1 MENHPSLQYRRVW
14 VKDDRQVQTPVY
26 NQAVTNSVPSH
37 VGTLRSLKPTP
48 GHPCPAAPR
57 ALVFPRTTCLS
68 PFGVHQ
74 EKKGEIVKGKM
85 RARREKESCH
95 LYEKEKKRK
104 KKKKNKQK
112 TKTQH
117 LFAFKSR
124 KCPCVPWTICFFP
137 WRKSTEPGWTRAQHS
152 RGHSVP
158 RRPEMKLSWQE
169 SISKHSCFDV
179 ACFKLTGHL

>member
-104 KKKKNKQK
+104 KKKKKTNKK
-112 TKTQH
+112 RRHNTYLPLSH
-117 LFAFKSR
+117 ESVPV
-124 KCPCVPWTICFFP
+124 CP
-137 WRKSTEPGWTRAQHS
+137 EPSASSPEGKAQNRAEL
-152 RGHSVP
+152 GHSTPGGILCPVGQ
-158 RRPEMKLSWQE
+158 K
-169 SISKHSCFDV
+169 
-179 ACFKLTGHL
+179 